1 MTRREI
7 KARARRTIKKHY
19 MILVMTGLISVFLGL
34 QSSSFDNFVR
44 MYSSEKVSAA
54 GRNLQQEAYAR
65 VGGGVSP
72 ESEPAADTRVAMG
85 SVGLVDVVQH
95 IMAGDPE
102 KGRELSERLKEQEI
116 ERSKQGNRVFGRSRG
131 ALSKIVNGVT
141 SGSFLVMF
149 VSGINSLFGTDNLG
163 SLILVML
170 ASAGVLAFYLLIV
183 NTYTVIAARMFL
195 ESRCYK
201 KLPIHRF
208 VFLLRVKRWIQVSLA
223 MLVYTVY
230 EFLWMLTVVG
240 GFVKYYSYYLVPYI
254 LAENPALSGRQAV
267 TLSRKMMRGHKWE
280 CFVMEWS
287 FVGGRVLGAFTFGF
301 TEVFYSLPYQ
311 LAAFSEYYASL
322 RGQAK
327 AAGIPG
333 AELLC
338 DTYLYEK
345 APGELLGEAY
355 GDVIEW
361 KNGQKGNIKKP
372 EGIRGILSDW
382 FGIFIGD
389 SEEERGYEEN
399 RELQM
404 RLGMGKDVVEG
415 RAYPGRLSHFPETEK
430 QKRVKTFHY
439 MRHYSVWS
447 LVMLFFFFSMVGWC
461 WEVSIHLVLDGVFVN
476 RGTLH
481 GPWLPIYGGGAVLLL
496 TLLNRVRSRPA
507 VQFFSI
513 IFVCGMVE
521 YGSSYYLERV
531 YDGKKW
537 WDYSGYFLNLNGRIC
552 AEGLL
557 VFGIGGMVIVYIA
570 APLLDNRIRGIRKN
584 VLVCVCVALLCLYTA
599 DCGYSIGHPNEGKGI
614 TDYEPVSQD
623 FGRQDVFEDWNEGR
637 AVQRAGVKICPCGRE
652 RLIKLVDK
660 GYVGNRGYQGYIKE
674 VWKLCWR
681 YYYPHC
687 TCW

>member
-7 KARARRTIKKHY
+7 KARARQNVKKHY
-19 MILVMTGLISVFLGL
+19 MILVMTGLIAVFLGL

-44 MYSSEKVSAA
+44 MYSA
-54 GRNLQQEAYAR
+54 
-65 VGGGVSP
+65 
-72 ESEPAADTRVAMG
+72 EPMADTRVAMG
-85 SVGLVDVVQH
+85 SIGLVDVVRH
-95 IMAGDPE
+95 ILMGDPE
-102 KGRELSERLKEQEI
+102 KGRELSEKLKEQEI
-116 ERSKQGNRVFGRSRG
+116 ERSKEGNRALGRSRG

-149 VSGINSLFGTDNLG
+149 VSGINSLFGSDNLG
-163 SLILVML
+163 SLLLVLL
-170 ASAGVLAFYLLIV
+170 AFAGVFGFYLLVV

-195 ESRCYK
+195 EGRCYE
-201 KLPIHRF
+201 KLAIHRF
-208 VFLLRVKRWIQVSLA
+208 VFLLRRKRWMKVSIA
-223 MLVYTVY
+223 MLVYTAY
-230 EFLWMLTVVG
+230 EFLWMLTIIG
-240 GFVKYYSYYLVPYI
+240 GIVKYYSYYLAPYI
-254 LAENPALSGRQAV
+254 LAENPSLSGRQAV

-280 CFVMEWS
+280 CFVMECSFLGWS
-287 FVGGRVLGAFTFGF
+287 VLGAFTFGL

-311 LAAFSEYYASL
+311 MAAFSEYYAGL
-322 RGQAK
+322 RRQAK

-333 AELLC
+333 AEFLN

-345 APGELLGEAY
+345 ASGELLAETY
-355 GDVIEW
+355 EDVVEW
-361 KNGQKGNIKKP
+361 KNGQKENVKKP
-372 EGIRGILSDW
+372 EGFRGVLSDW
-382 FGIFIGD
+382 LGIFIGD

-404 RLGMGKDVVEG
+404 RLGMCKDVVEG

-430 QKRVKTFHY
+430 QKRVGTFHY

-447 LVMLFFFFSMVGWC
+447 LIMLFFFFSIMGWC

-481 GPWLPIYGGGAVLLL
+481 GPWLPIYGEGGVLLL
-496 TLLNRVRSRPA
+496 TLLNRVRNHPV

-521 YGSSYYLERV
+521 YWTSYYLEVV

-570 APLLDNRIRGIRKN
+570 APLLDNRIRGIPKN
-584 VLVCVCVALLCLYTA
+584 VLVCCCLVLLCLYTA
-599 DCGYSIGHPNEGKGI
+599 DCGYSMGHPNEGKGI
-614 TDYEPVSQD
+614 TDYEPVSRD
-623 FGRQDVFEDWNEGR
+623 FGSQEVFGEFIEEIKYGR
-637 AVQRAGVKICPCGRE
+637 CGDYAGDTAIPAVC
-652 RLIKLVDK
+652 
-660 GYVGNRGYQGYIKE
+660 VGKC
-674 VWKLCWR
+674 L
-681 YYYPHC
+681 YYPLDYPVA
-687 TCW
+687 WRLQA